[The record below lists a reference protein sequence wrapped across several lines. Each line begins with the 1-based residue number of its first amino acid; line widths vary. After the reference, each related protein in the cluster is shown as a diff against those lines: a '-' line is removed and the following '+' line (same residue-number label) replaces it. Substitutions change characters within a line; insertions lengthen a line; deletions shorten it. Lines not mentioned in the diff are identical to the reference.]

1 MEEGNPG
8 LDRQGAG
15 VWCGGALGSAGSV
28 EEGSD
33 QVTEV
38 RDIMTGGAERG
49 GPNGSGLPDPP
60 TGDRGEAQPTS

>member
-15 VWCGGALGSAGSV
+15 VGCGRVPGSV

-33 QVTEV
+33 QVAEV

-49 GPNGSGLPDPP
+49 GPNGGDLPDPP
-60 TGDRGEAQPTS
+60 TGDRGEAQPTT